1 MIAALNSKVKEIYA
15 HPPADG
21 DLLPV
26 GWGGAPRAL
35 GMSEG
40 GGKNSNLLLILWV
53 VYENPNWKSVYRDRY
68 TPL

>member
-26 GWGGAPRAL
+26 GWGEAPPAL
-35 GMSEG
+35 VTTE
-40 GGKNSNLLLILWV
+40 
-53 VYENPNWKSVYRDRY
+53 
-68 TPL
+68 PLVCE